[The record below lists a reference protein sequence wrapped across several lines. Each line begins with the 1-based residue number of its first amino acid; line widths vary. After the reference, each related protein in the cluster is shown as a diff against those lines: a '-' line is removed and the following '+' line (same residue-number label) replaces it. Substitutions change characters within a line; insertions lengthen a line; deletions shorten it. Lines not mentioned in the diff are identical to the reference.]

1 MSSRCSRKGLWWM
14 GWFQVKTGLWGW
26 SSSESEGIQGAEEG
40 VLGQRMRAI
49 GVCLPGPT
57 ESIGEHTGP

>member
-1 MSSRCSRKGLWWM
+1 M
-14 GWFQVKTGLWGW
+14 KTGLSGW

-49 GVCLPGPT
+49 GVCLPGHT